1 MIPISLNFTSGIPI
15 YVQLKEAIKTAI
27 ITGSYPQGAQL
38 PTVRQMAVELR
49 INANTV
55 SRSYTELEREGVISS
70 QQGRGTFVTLQRDI
84 NYQSLAK
91 LEDMAARLFDEA
103 LQLGFST
110 EEVMAIFE
118 HIKRT
123 RATDTGKGY

>member
-70 QQGRGTFVTLQRDI
+70 QQGRGTFVTLHKDI